1 MAKENV
7 TWGAPR
13 VHAELLKLGFCVS
26 ERTVSRYMPK
36 REASPDAIERWKSFL
51 RNHRNGIAAMDLFT
65 VPTASFRLLYV
76 FFVIDHS
83 RRQILHVNVTTNP
96 GSDWIVQQLREA
108 FPYDE
113 APRFLIFDRDAKF
126 SRHVRAIVKGM
137 GIEPCRIAFRSPW
150 QNGTAERWIGSVRRE
165 ILDHVVILSERQ
177 LLRLLREYVVY
188 YHDDR
193 PHLGLG
199 KETPSKREVMSKP
212 SWTARVVSLPRLGG
226 LHHRYEWCE
235 AA

>member
-1 MAKENV
+1 
-7 TWGAPR
+7 
-13 VHAELLKLGFCVS
+13 
-26 ERTVSRYMPK
+26 
-36 REASPDAIERWKSFL
+36 
-51 RNHRNGIAAMDLFT
+51 
-65 VPTASFRLLYV
+65 
-76 FFVIDHS
+76 
-83 RRQILHVNVTTNP
+83 VNVTTNP

-188 YHDDR
+188 HHHDR

-199 KETPSKREVMSKP
+199 KETPSIRAVMSKP
-212 SWTARVVSLPRLGG
+212 RRRRASCRSRVSVDSITDTSGAKRRRPTQ
-226 LHHRYEWCE
+226 WS
-235 AA
+235 